1 MRRFV
6 PIGFGE
12 PCPYGEGQRS
22 HSATLPGRM
31 AVVVMGVRNDE
42 GNTRAVQERGSGG
55 ALEPAQ
61 AEPAIIVCGLSAL
74 RGIRRARRI
83 HDLWSWVPLDLEEQG
98 RVLEAATSC
107 KPLIDLDELARYG
120 FWGGEETEKL
130 ELLVAAP
137 AARRRVPH
145 VRCCC
150 TSRSLPGGS
159 ICRVAPGLYATSPLY
174 TTYQYSRERAVASVA
189 MLLFELMGTYSMAE
203 EATMTIAW
211 GGVWPHGERH
221 GGGGASLDPAACGPS
236 LALGGVRASGAGGP
250 ADQVHYACD
259 PAFSREDLDAFI
271 GMGRFSPRGSFAR
284 AAAVALPHAASP
296 MESVLAAMLGA
307 PHRLG
312 GFALSAL
319 PGGMQLNRRIE
330 FEHDAVLM
338 SSGMPYAICDVYIR
352 SANAEIEYNGIG
364 HEEESAR
371 VHDGQRNN
379 GMRGMGIKVIVVN
392 REQMRD
398 IQALEAIARS
408 LYRDA
413 GVRYRDVNDG
423 RRALQDA
430 WLNGLRAGI
439 GMRPA

>member
-1 MRRFV
+1 
-6 PIGFGE
+6 
-12 PCPYGEGQRS
+12 
-22 HSATLPGRM
+22 
-31 AVVVMGVRNDE
+31 
-42 GNTRAVQERGSGG
+42 
-55 ALEPAQ
+55 
-61 AEPAIIVCGLSAL
+61 
-74 RGIRRARRI
+74 
-83 HDLWSWVPLDLEEQG
+83 
-98 RVLEAATSC
+98 
-107 KPLIDLDELARYG
+107 
-120 FWGGEETEKL
+120 
-130 ELLVAAP
+130 
-137 AARRRVPH
+137 
-145 VRCCC
+145 
-150 TSRSLPGGS
+150 
-159 ICRVAPGLYATSPLY
+159 
-174 TTYQYSRERAVASVA
+174 
-189 MLLFELMGTYSMAE
+189 
-203 EATMTIAW
+203 
-211 GGVWPHGERH
+211 
-221 GGGGASLDPAACGPS
+221 
-236 LALGGVRASGAGGP
+236 
-250 ADQVHYACD
+250 
-259 PAFSREDLDAFI
+259 
-271 GMGRFSPRGSFAR
+271 
-284 AAAVALPHAASP
+284 

-330 FEHDAVLM
+330 FEHDAILM

-398 IQALEAIARS
+398 VQALEAIARS

-439 GMRPA
+439 GLRPA